1 MLTTEEQLQ
10 QQQQQQEQEQLPMEH
25 EKPAQ
30 PASERISRATRR
42 KLAAQQLTDSTAARH
57 GRSTTSTPSEPRQ
70 KTPPPYDTAPAAH
83 VPQPA
88 DTIPGTE
95 SPTSSIRAAIR
106 AVLFPCI
113 VRETQLIAELQRRV
127 RSPFVDSFFKYLGAL
142 GTHTAFFL
150 LLPCL
155 FWFDS
160 GSTIVEYGQ
169 EVDKNRVYGRSLVL
183 LLAAGVYFSGA
194 AKDYIGLPRPLPPV
208 VRMSTSVSID
218 VEYGFPSTH
227 TANATSL
234 SLFTALYFQR
244 HWAASWSEPAQT
256 AILIALATYS
266 VLIGLSRIVTG
277 MHTLLDV
284 IGGAI
289 IGCGIVVIHWCWLM
303 APMEEWLM
311 NSWTVP
317 LVMVP
322 LCVLLISIHPDPEG
336 PCPCF
341 DDSVAF
347 VGTCGGLMI
356 GNWHYGIHIISQPA
370 VVRPLT
376 ALMTVQRLATGISLI
391 VAWRI
396 TTKRVCY
403 ALLPPLYRTLALPF
417 KRKFFSLADKDYKS
431 IPASHVSFAPSLLHL
446 AATDKMR
453 FRLPRYDVDIATK
466 LIVYCGI
473 GLLATD
479 VIPVLFETLRI

>member
-1 MLTTEEQLQ
+1 MLTAEGH
-10 QQQQQQEQEQLPMEH
+10 QQQEQQQQAPQKRLQ
-25 EKPAQ
+25 KPEETLV
-30 PASERISRATRR
+30 SDERVSRANRR
-42 KLAAQQLTDSTAARH
+42 KLVAQQQQLSNSAVRN
-57 GRSTTSTPSEPRQ
+57 GRTTTSVPSEPRQ
-70 KTPPPYDTAPAAH
+70 KTPPPYDTAPAAQS
-83 VPQPA
+83 PQPA
-88 DTIPGTE
+88 DTIPSTE
-95 SPTSSIRAAIR
+95 SPTASVRAAIR

-113 VRETQLIAELQRRV
+113 VRESQVIAELQRRV

-160 GSTIVEYGQ
+160 GSTIVDFGQ

-244 HWAASWSEPAQT
+244 YWASSWSEPAQT
-256 AILIALATYS
+256 AILLALATYS

-289 IGCGIVVIHWCWLM
+289 IGCGIVLIHWYWLM

-356 GNWHYGIHIISQPA
+356 GNWHYGIYIVSHPA
-370 VVRPLT
+370 VLRPLT
-376 ALMTVQRLATGISLI
+376 ALMTVQRLAFGISLI

-479 VIPVLFETLRI
+479 VIPVLFDVLNF